1 MSKRNID
8 FKYLYFSLYKLNK
21 RGEICMEVNFELIM
35 DGIVQTVQLTYY
47 VLSVYVMVRGIMAT
61 KK

>member
-1 MSKRNID
+1 
-8 FKYLYFSLYKLNK
+8 
-21 RGEICMEVNFELIM
+21 MEVNFELIM